1 MMDNPEMN
9 RMNKKSLLCVLLT
22 FLMLL
27 SCSVLASAE
36 ENTGNPALIAEV
48 TEIRPESNISVVED
62 VTQPTEKG
70 EREFL
75 IIESRNGH
83 FFYIVIDRSGSSEKA
98 YFLNQVDEA
107 DLIELLK
114 EEGLEEYAECVCDKK
129 CIHGAVNPECLVCR
143 LDLDDCKGKS
153 PTEPKKSTFSFADLD
168 SNTVLIVGAVVGL
181 LVIVIAYM
189 SLKKTEDQ
197 PPKPKKHKAKAV
209 RDDYDDDFYDDSDYD
224 DYDDEEE

>member
-1 MMDNPEMN
+1 MN
-9 RMNKKSLLCVLLT
+9 SMNKRSLLCIMLL
-22 FLMLL
+22 FLLLL
-27 SCSVLASAE
+27 SCSGLAFAE
-36 ENTGNPALIAEV
+36 EPGNPSLIAEV
-48 TEIRPESNISVVED
+48 TEIRPESNITVVEQA
-62 VTQPTEKG
+62 TQPTEKG

-129 CIHGAVNPECLVCR
+129 CINGAVNPECLVCR

-153 PTEPKKSTFSFADLD
+153 AAEPKKSTFSFDNMD
-168 SNTVLIVGAVVGL
+168 NNTILIIGAAAGLAVL
-181 LVIVIAYM
+181 VIAYM
-189 SLKKTEDQ
+189 SLKKMDNS
-197 PPKPKKHKAKAV
+197 PSKPKRSKSRAAAV
-209 RDDYDDDFYDDSDYD
+209 KDDYDDDYYDDDDYD
-224 DYDDEEE
+224 DYDEEDDE

>member
-1 MMDNPEMN
+1 
-9 RMNKKSLLCVLLT
+9 MNKRSLLCIMLL
-22 FLMLL
+22 FLLLL
-27 SCSVLASAE
+27 SCSGLALAE
-36 ENTGNPALIAEV
+36 EPGTPSLIAEV
-48 TEIRPESNISVVED
+48 TEIRPESNISVVEQA
-62 VTQPTEKG
+62 TQPTEKG

-114 EEGLEEYAECVCDKK
+114 EEGLEEYAECVCDKR
-129 CIHGAVNPECLVCR
+129 CISGAVNPECLVCR
-143 LDLDDCKGKS
+143 LDPDDCKGKS

-197 PPKPKKHKAKAV
+197 PPKPKKHKVKAV